1 MKKSTELRNK
11 KIQDYF
17 EKLNAKGMTHEEI
30 ILKIAKKFQLSFNYS
45 QFLTYQIIAKKQ
57 PVLASNS
64 SDLNQD
70 E

>member
-1 MKKSTELRNK
+1 
-11 KIQDYF
+11 
-17 EKLNAKGMTHEEI
+17 MTHEEI